1 MSITLLT
8 CTISSLP
15 LLVRYKEVIGSF
27 FTYAQQDP
35 EHSQYYVQYGNMLLE
50 EAKAMRESQ
59 KVPPPLPAK
68 PQNSTPY
75 SSYEAPRSYDY
86 PSQSFSPSPY
96 PGADARNPQPTTS
109 AFPPVDP
116 QRQDSQLTMSD
127 VYQAAAGVGNKLKQI
142 DNDYHVTQTCKNV
155 ATACVNKAK
164 ELDKEYEVYFV
175 EDSKFLD
182 SPESCSNGTSNQSL
196 GWTKWCFESN
206 REWSPSSCRT
216 SNNSNQGNGR
226 SK

>member
-15 LLVRYKEVIGSF
+15 LSPRYKEVIESF

-59 KVPPPLPAK
+59 KVPPPLPPK

-75 SSYEAPRSYDY
+75 SSYEMPRSYDY

-96 PGADARNPQPTTS
+96 PGTDARNPQPTTS
-109 AFPPVDP
+109 AFPPMDP

-127 VYQAAAGVGNKLKQI
+127 VYQAAAGVGNKIKKI
-142 DNDYHVTQTCKNV
+142 DNDYHVSETCKNV

-164 ELDKEYEVYFV
+164 ELDREYEVCLHNHF
-175 EDSKFLD
+175 EFLD
-182 SPESCSNGTSNQSL
+182 PSESCSNGTSNQSL
-196 GWTKWCFESN
+196 G
-206 REWSPSSCRT
+206 
-216 SNNSNQGNGR
+216 
-226 SK
+226 